1 VGKGQSMIWDRNKLT
16 ATLIPLTDD
25 YLRRIKTEWFEK
37 SHPVVTNQQLI
48 PQLNE
53 WFQSTRVNDLQGW
66 ASLPCIDITMG
77 NTHYIESFVTRHGW
91 DGFQVLTDEYAYY
104 SFNGKWGVEVGNLE
118 LNKPLI
124 ITLPHY
130 KWAGVRPQW
139 PDILRECE
147 QKNIDI
153 HIDMA
158 WCTLSKNVA
167 IDFAHPNIQSI
178 GMSISKYSMQW
189 NRIGLRYSKQRTMD
203 SITMFN
209 HYYQPDT
216 NSALSS
222 FKLCRSAISTF
233 FKLTS
238 FPYLVL
244 IVLTESVK
252 ANWFCRST
260 IDCCFRFALSEHCLA
275 ENKANI
281 INAPIKI

>member
-1 VGKGQSMIWDRNKLT
+1 MIWNRDKLT
-16 ATLIPLTDD
+16 TTFIPLTDD
-25 YLRRIKTEWFEK
+25 YLNRVKAEWFEK

-48 PQLNE
+48 PLLNE
-53 WFQSTRVNDLQGW
+53 WFQSTQVNDLQGW
-66 ASLPCIDITMG
+66 GSLPCIDITMG
-77 NTHYIESFVTRHGW
+77 NTHYIESFVIRHGW

-118 LNKPLI
+118 PNKPLI

-139 PDILRECE
+139 TDILCECE
-147 QKNIDI
+147 QKNISI

-167 IDFAHPNIQSI
+167 IDFSHPNIQSV

-216 NSALSS
+216 NSSLSS
-222 FKLCRSAISTF
+222 CGAYAIDRIPRDYGWTTYADSHADICQSLDLIATDLIHVV
-233 FKLTS
+233 KTKPNGTAMGITNLLRDV
-238 FPYLVL
+238 FP
-244 IVLTESVK
+244 ESK
-252 ANWFCRST
+252 
-260 IDCCFRFALSEHCLA
+260 
-275 ENKANI
+275 
-281 INAPIKI
+281 

>member
-1 VGKGQSMIWDRNKLT
+1 MSWDRNKLT
-16 ATLIPLTDD
+16 TTFIPLTDD
-25 YLRRIKTEWFEK
+25 YLKRIRTEWFEK
-37 SHPVVTNQQLI
+37 THPVVTNQQLI
-48 PQLNE
+48 PLLNE

-66 ASLPCIDITMG
+66 ANLPCIDITMG
-77 NTHYIESFVTRHGW
+77 NTHYIESFIIRHGW

-104 SFNGKWGVEVGNLE
+104 SFNGKWGVEPGNLE
-118 LNKPLI
+118 SNKPLI

-130 KWAGVRPQW
+130 KWAGVRPNW

-158 WCTLSKNVA
+158 WSTLSKNIA
-167 IDFAHPNIQSI
+167 IDFAHPNIQSV

-216 NSALSS
+216 NSSLSS
-222 FKLCRSAISTF
+222 CGAYAINQIPRDYGWTTYAASHADICKSLDLIKTDLVHVVKLQDGTPMGVTNLLSDV
-233 FKLTS
+233 
-238 FPYLVL
+238 FP
-244 IVLTESVK
+244 ESK
-252 ANWFCRST
+252 
-260 IDCCFRFALSEHCLA
+260 
-275 ENKANI
+275 
-281 INAPIKI
+281 

>member
-1 VGKGQSMIWDRNKLT
+1 MIWQQYGLTNKF
-16 ATLIPLTDD
+16 IPLTDN
-25 YLRRIKTEWFEK
+25 YLAQVRVDWFELP
-37 SHPVVTNQQLI
+37 HPVVTNQQVI
-48 PQLNE
+48 PMLNE

-66 ASLPCIDITMG
+66 HSLPCIDVTMG
-77 NTHYIESFVTRHGW
+77 NTHYIESFIIRNGW

-104 SFNGKWGVEVGNLE
+104 SFNGKWGVEVGDLE
-118 LNKPLI
+118 PNKPLV

-158 WCTLSKNVA
+158 WATLAKNVN
-167 IDFAHPNIQSI
+167 IDFSHPNIQSV

-222 FKLCRSAISTF
+222 CGAFAINQIPRDYGWNTYAESYTNICQS
-233 FKLTS
+233 LGIEETD
-238 FPYLVL
+238 LVH
-244 IVLTESVK
+244 VVK
-252 ANWFCRST
+252 VPGGVAMGIT
-260 IDCCFRFALSEHCLA
+260 GLL
-275 ENKANI
+275 KNI
-281 INAPIKI
+281 FSDKNIN

>member
-1 VGKGQSMIWDRNKLT
+1 MIWDRNKLT
-16 ATLIPLTDD
+16 TTFIPLTDD
-25 YLRRIKTEWFEK
+25 YLKRVRTEWFEK
-37 SHPVVTNQQLI
+37 SHPVITNQQLL
-48 PQLNE
+48 PRLNE

-77 NTHYIESFVTRHGW
+77 NTHYIESFVIRHGW

-104 SFNGKWGVEVGNLE
+104 SFNGKWGVEPGNLE
-118 LNKPLI
+118 PNKPLI

-130 KWAGVRPQW
+130 KWAGVRPNW

-158 WCTLSKNVA
+158 WSTLSKNIA
-167 IDFAHPNIQSI
+167 IDFAHPNIQSV

-216 NSALSS
+216 NSSLSS
-222 FKLCRSAISTF
+222 CGAYAISQIPRDYGWTTYAASHADICQSLDLITTDLVHVV
-233 FKLTS
+233 KTKPNGDAMGITNLLRDV
-238 FPYLVL
+238 FP
-244 IVLTESVK
+244 ESK
-252 ANWFCRST
+252 
-260 IDCCFRFALSEHCLA
+260 
-275 ENKANI
+275 
-281 INAPIKI
+281 

>member
-1 VGKGQSMIWDRNKLT
+1 MIWDHNKLT
-16 ATLIPLTDD
+16 NTFIPLTDD
-25 YLRRIKTEWFEK
+25 YLKRIRSEWFER

-48 PQLNE
+48 PALNK
-53 WFQSTRVNDLQGW
+53 WFQTTRVNDLQGW

-77 NTHYIESFVTRHGW
+77 NTHYIESFVIRNGW

-104 SFNGKWGVEVGNLE
+104 SFNGKWGVEPGNLE
-118 LNKPLI
+118 PNKPLI
-124 ITLPHY
+124 ITIPHY

-139 PDILRECE
+139 LDILRECE

-167 IDFAHPNIQSI
+167 IDFGHPNIQSV

-216 NSALSS
+216 NSSLSS
-222 FKLCRSAISTF
+222 CGAYAIDRIPRDYSWTTYGTSHSDICKSLNLVETDLVHVVKLQDGTPMGITNLLRDV
-233 FKLTS
+233 
-238 FPYLVL
+238 FP
-244 IVLTESVK
+244 ESK
-252 ANWFCRST
+252 
-260 IDCCFRFALSEHCLA
+260 
-275 ENKANI
+275 
-281 INAPIKI
+281 

>member
-1 VGKGQSMIWDRNKLT
+1 MTWNIDQLT
-16 ATLIPLTDD
+16 PTFHPLNDA
-25 YLRRIKTEWFEK
+25 YLNHVQERWFEE
-37 SHPVVTNQQLI
+37 SHPVVPNQELI

-66 ASLPCIDITMG
+66 ATLPCIDVTMG
-77 NTHYIESFVTRHGW
+77 NTHYIESFVIRHGW
-91 DGFQVLTDEYAYY
+91 DGFQILTEEYAYY
-104 SFNGKWGVEVGNLE
+104 SFNGKWGVEPGNLE
-118 LNKPLI
+118 PGKPLI

-147 QKNIDI
+147 EKNIDI

-158 WCTLSKNVA
+158 WLTLAKNVN
-167 IDFAHPNIQSI
+167 IDFAHPCIQSV

-209 HYYQPDT
+209 HYYQPNT

-222 FKLCRSAISTF
+222 CGAFAISQIPRDYGWDTYGEHHLDICTELD
-233 FKLTS
+233 LT
-238 FPYLVL
+238 PTDL
-244 IVLTESVK
+244 IHVVK
-252 ANWFCRST
+252 KPCGTPMGITRMLKT
-260 IDCCFRFALSEHCLA
+260 I
-275 ENKANI
+275 
-281 INAPIKI
+281 APDRK

>member
-1 VGKGQSMIWDRNKLT
+1 MIWDRNKLT
-16 ATLIPLTDD
+16 STFIPLTDD
-25 YLRRIKTEWFEK
+25 YLKRVRIEWFEK

-48 PQLNE
+48 PKLNE
-53 WFQSTRVNDLQGW
+53 WFKSTQVNDLQGW
-66 ASLPCIDITMG
+66 NSLPCVDVTMG
-77 NTHYIESFVTRHGW
+77 NTHYIESFVIRNGW
-91 DGFQVLTDEYAYY
+91 DRFQVLTDEYAYY

-118 LNKPLI
+118 PNKPLI

-139 PDILRECE
+139 PDILKECE

-167 IDFAHPNIQSI
+167 IDFSHPNIQSV

-216 NSALSS
+216 NLALSS
-222 FKLCRSAISTF
+222 CGA
-233 FKLTS
+233 
-238 FPYLVL
+238 Y
-244 IVLTESVK
+244 
-252 ANWFCRST
+252 A
-260 IDCCFRFALSEHCLA
+260 IDCIPRDYGWNTYANAHRDICQSLDLVETDLIHVVKTKPDGLA
-275 ENKANI
+275 MGITNLLRDLFPESK
-281 INAPIKI
+281 